1 MYTHPP
7 MHAVP
12 IPMSAVPMGPMGM
25 PMGQAMQMHAGV
37 PTTYTGYA

>member
-1 MYTHPP
+1 

-12 IPMSAVPMGPMGM
+12 MPTVAIPMGPMGM
-25 PMGQAMQMHAGV
+25 PMGQAMLAGV